1 MLRRARAW
9 PLSRPLAALPCFG
22 TSIYDYVCACPYVH
36 AHVSAVLLLLVYG
49 ARWSLHPEEPEAER
63 SAVRESTTT

>member
-36 AHVSAVLLLLVYG
+36 VSAVLLLLVYG
-49 ARWSLHPEEPEAER
+49 ARWSLHPEENSRP
-63 SAVRESTTT
+63 SAVARA